1 MALNRIKQLLKCK
14 RLKVDDLA
22 TRTSIAYSR
31 WSNVLAG
38 KAKIRLS
45 EIEALGKIYPEHKHW
60 IAFGDT
66 LPKSGQTSP
75 TEAPTKKS

>member
-1 MALNRIKQLLKCK
+1 MVLIRIKTLLKTK
-14 RLKVDDLA
+14 QLKVDDLA
-22 TRTSIAYSR
+22 ALTDIAYSR

-38 KAKIRLS
+38 KAKIRHI
-45 EIEALGKIYPEHKHW
+45 EIEALGKIYPEYKHW

-75 TEAPTKKS
+75 TEDSK